1 MFKTRVTE
9 ILGVEY
15 PLIAGT
21 LQTLSRAELVA
32 AVANAGALGI
42 IPSATFDT
50 KEALRDEIRKTKS
63 LTDKPFGVNVNLF
76 PMLMPV
82 SIEEYIDTVLEE
94 GVKVLETSGRSPAPY
109 VERIKGGGVIHMH
122 KCARVRDARTAER
135 VGADIVEIVGFE
147 CGGHPSMEEVTTL
160 VLLPQTVDAVKIP
173 VVGGGGF
180 GNARGFI
187 ACLALGAEGV
197 LMGTRFM
204 VTKECLIH
212 DNFKETFVNAMET
225 ATVIVQKS
233 IGDPLRVIRNE
244 TAEKVLEMEQ
254 RGTTLEELIPLIAGE
269 RGREAMAKGDIQG
282 GITSCGQVVGL
293 LHDVPTVKEVV
304 DGIING
310 AKEIIDRLSRLG

>member
-9 ILGVEY
+9 ILGIEY

-21 LQTLSRAELVA
+21 MQALSKAELVA

-42 IPSATFDT
+42 IPSATFDS
-50 KEALRDEIRKTKS
+50 KEALRQEIRKTRS

-82 SIEEYIDTVLEE
+82 SIEEYIDTVIEE
-94 GVKVLETSGRSPAPY
+94 GVKVIETSGRSPATY
-109 VERIKGGGVIHMH
+109 VERIKSAGVVFMH

-147 CGGHPSMEEVTTL
+147 CGGHPSAEEVTTL
-160 VLLPQTVDAVKIP
+160 VLLPQVVDAVKIP

-180 GNARGFI
+180 GDARGFL

-204 VTKECLIH
+204 VTKECPIH
-212 DNFKETFVNAMET
+212 DNFKQAFVEAEET
-225 ATVIVQKS
+225 ATTMAQKS
-233 IGDPLRVIRNE
+233 IGDPIRVLRNE
-244 TAEKVLEMEQ
+244 AAEKVLEMEQ
-254 RGTTLEELIPLIAGE
+254 KGATLQDLIPLIAGA
-269 RGREAMAKGDIQG
+269 EARDAWDKGDVQRG
-282 GITSCGQVVGL
+282 MMSCGQVVGL
-293 LHDVPTVKEVV
+293 IHEVPTVKEVV
-304 DGIING
+304 DSIISG
-310 AKEIIDRLSRLG
+310 AKEILDRLSRLG